1 MAAMGIAVSSKKAV
15 NNREKWQKAAKRA
28 HAIPPRHPS
37 GKKKPLPENPN
48 VYVLAH
54 RVYDNWGEL
63 KRLGYNEDF
72 GSAVGKL
79 YMFGAITAREATA
92 GRIYAQTAAR
102 FDRFN
107 GLTRQAKSPAY
118 MRASRGHDDTVDKIE
133 RNGNVVQYEKA
144 ARRARKNWV
153 KIAASIPNPA
163 SHKLLDEV
171 CIYDI
176 YPDDARSRADV
187 KTLLSAVAGLFGLS
201 YEEE

>member
-1 MAAMGIAVSSKKAV
+1 MAAVGIAVSKKAAT
-15 NNREKWQKAAKRA
+15 NREKWRQAAKQA
-28 HAIPPRHPS
+28 HKVQHRHPS
-37 GKKKPLPENPN
+37 GKKKPQPENPN

-54 RVYDNWGEL
+54 RVYDNWDQL
-63 KRLGYNEDF
+63 RLLGYNEDF

-79 YMFGAITAREATA
+79 FMFGAITAREATA

-118 MRASRGHDDTVDKIE
+118 MRSSRGHDDTVDKIE
-133 RNGNVVQYEKA
+133 RNGNVVQYEKS
-144 ARRARKNWV
+144 ARRAKKNWV

-163 SHKLLDEV
+163 AHRLLDEV

-176 YPDDARSRADV
+176 YPIDERSRSDV
-187 KTLLSAVAGLFGLS
+187 KTLLNAVASLFGIQ
-201 YEEE
+201 YESE